1 MLSRLLGLALL
12 PPMLWLAA
20 CAPPA
25 PPTTAEVETPI
36 AIEASYRLLFN
47 EQLVGM
53 ALFELQITEDGMYR
67 IDAFTTPAG
76 QMEHQSDDEV
86 LETSLGRLEAGAI
99 RPEHFQHSV
108 MRGGLF
114 EVVGLAFDWK
124 DHRLHVEG
132 KDAQRDVVLLPAT
145 HDRLSYLLEAHR
157 LALAGEGAS
166 QIQIA
171 SPDATE
177 QTVLEVV
184 GKGPLEVPSGRYEAL
199 SIRRHTPDQGE
210 SRQLWFDT
218 RLGPLPLRV
227 LHEHGGNMIDMR
239 LEQISRRPNDPR

>member
-1 MLSRLLGLALL
+1 MLSRLFGLTLL
-12 PPMLWLAA
+12 PPTIWLAA

-25 PPTTAEVETPI
+25 PPPTEKVETPLE
-36 AIEASYRLLFN
+36 IEASYRLLFN
-47 EQLVGM
+47 EQLVGI
-53 ALFELQITEDGMYR
+53 ALFELEIAEDGNYR

-76 QMEHQSDDEV
+76 QMEDQSDDEV
-86 LETSLGRLEAGAI
+86 LESSLGKLEAGAI
-99 RPEHFQHSV
+99 RPVLFQHSV

-114 EVVGLAFDWK
+114 EVVSLAFDWK
-124 DHRLHVEG
+124 AHRLHVEG
-132 KDAQRDVVLLPAT
+132 EDARRDVVLLPGT

-157 LALAGEGAS
+157 LAAAGEGAS

-177 QTVLEVV
+177 ETVLEVV

-199 SIRRHTPDQGE
+199 SIRRLTPDDGE
-210 SRQLWFDT
+210 SRQMWFDT

-227 LHEHGGNMIDMR
+227 LHEHGGNTVDMR
-239 LEQISRRPNDPR
+239 LEQISRHPNDPR